1 MGNFQ
6 QITMVVAIVI
16 LIFCLAAIGVIMYY
30 SVNESVFPPVA
41 ATCPDFFEQHRND
54 KGEVKCSLGGRKIPG
69 YSEAEQ
75 CTTDFVLRNSSK
87 VEKCENRNL
96 ANTCN
101 WSWDGIT
108 NLGNPCDDINL
119 D

>member
-41 ATCPDFFEQHRND
+41 ATCPDFFKQQRD
-54 KGEVKCSLGGRKIPG
+54 AGGKVTCVKPDEKIPG
-69 YSEAEQ
+69 YKKTRKCSK
-75 CTTDFVLRNSSK
+75 DFELHNSSK
-87 VEKCENRNL
+87 VERCNNRML
-96 ANTCN
+96 ATSCN

>member
-41 ATCPDFFEQHRND
+41 ATCPDFFKQ
-54 KGEVKCSLGGRKIPG
+54 KRKHDGKVTCVQPAKPIPG
-69 YSEAEQ
+69 YN
-75 CTTDFVLRNSSK
+75 TDGICGNDFELHNSSK
-87 VEKCENRNL
+87 VERCDNRIL
-96 ANTCN
+96 ATECN

>member
-30 SVNESVFPPVA
+30 SVNESVFPPIA
-41 ATCPDFFEQHRND
+41 ATCPAFFEQHRD
-54 KGEVKCSLGGRKIPG
+54 DEGKVTCSLDGQIIPG
-69 YSEAEQ
+69 YSTAKK
-75 CTTDFVLRNSSK
+75 CNRDFELHNSSK
-87 VEKCENRNL
+87 VERCNNRTL
-96 ANTCN
+96 ANLCN